1 MATAATAP
9 AFRQTPPSPGQQP
22 LATPPAVGTPIPE
35 DFLLN
40 NTWVLGK
47 ILGTGSYATV
57 RMAQHRTTGQLA
69 VCKTTTVKAS
79 DNTKDMEIQRIRL
92 QREVACLLHLDGH
105 PNIVRIYD
113 VVADL
118 PNDTVHIVMEHVEG
132 EELYEFLKKCP
143 DRRAGEAKVREITK
157 QVLNAF
163 VYMHEK
169 KTVLHRDIKVG
180 HRQVKRR
187 KPRSTAADTFL
198 TLLFPLFLFISTHLY
213 VISPLVDLASL
224 VSSTTSWSQK
234 KDSSNSSTSTFPP
247 CSPTTR
253 PEN

>member
-1 MATAATAP
+1 MAAAAVATMPVAP
-9 AFRQTPPSPGQQP
+9 ASPVITPG
-22 LATPPAVGTPIPE
+22 PAPDE
-35 DFLLN
+35 HLLN
-40 NTWVLGK
+40 GTWILGK
-47 ILGTGSYATV
+47 VLGTGSYATV
-57 RMAQHRTTGQLA
+57 RMARHRSTGQYA

-118 PNDTVHIVMEHVEG
+118 PNDTVHIVMEYVEG

-143 DRRAGEAKVREITK
+143 DRRANEDTVRNIAR

-169 KTVLHRDIKVG
+169 KTVLHRDIKVRNAAG
-180 HRQVKRR
+180 AVERTLVRQPDAPGCR
-187 KPRSTAADTFL
+187 
-198 TLLFPLFLFISTHLY
+198 
-213 VISPLVDLASL
+213 
-224 VSSTTSWSQK
+224 
-234 KDSSNSSTSTFPP
+234 
-247 CSPTTR
+247 
-253 PEN
+253 

>member
-1 MATAATAP
+1 MAAAAIAAAFPRRTHPATPGTSAATASVN
-9 AFRQTPPSPGQQP
+9 AGAGQSSQP
-22 LATPPAVGTPIPE
+22 NALAALPE
-35 DFLLN
+35 DFVLN
-40 NTWVLGK
+40 NTWILGK
-47 ILGTGSYATV
+47 VLGTGSYATV
-57 RMAQHRTTGQLA
+57 RMARHITTGQLA

-143 DRRAGEAKVREITK
+143 DRRADEDTVRNITR
-157 QVLNAF
+157 QVLNSF

-180 HRQVKRR
+180 KRTLGKLTWCR
-187 KPRSTAADTFL
+187 PPRPTNKTF
-198 TLLFPLFLFISTHLY
+198 
-213 VISPLVDLASL
+213 
-224 VSSTTSWSQK
+224 
-234 KDSSNSSTSTFPP
+234 
-247 CSPTTR
+247 
-253 PEN
+253 